1 MKALSAEEARSVRP
15 HERCDNEIT
24 LLHRAHV
31 VANVLNDADE
41 SCPIR
46 RPVSVGS
53 IDLYGHR
60 SLPQMAERVTR
71 TSASVGSIRRA
82 SGTVSTR
89 TSPAPYMR
97 VARIAQPPTSGA
109 AEYSSS
115 VT

>member
-1 MKALSAEEARSVRP
+1 VPSDHTNGETTRSPFFTVRTSLP
-15 HERCDNEIT
+15 TSSMTPMN
-24 LLHRAHV
+24 
-31 VANVLNDADE
+31 
-41 SCPIR
+41 SCPMR

-60 SLPQMAERVTR
+60 SLPQMAERVTQ
-71 TSASVGSIRRA
+71 TSAPVGSTRRA

-97 VARIAQPPTSGA
+97 VARVAQPSTSGA